1 MDGGGVMLAVAQA
14 QGEGFAVGK
23 SDVRKVEALPPRYA
37 NDVDLQL
44 MARVKAGDDEAFNT
58 LMLRHEKTVV
68 NLVYRFTGNR
78 EIAGDLAQEVFLRI
92 YRASGR
98 FEAKAKFFTY
108 LYKVTLNLCRNYR
121 AKAQRRQTTSLD
133 ATRKSQNGG
142 DMPARELVDPTGSA
156 EEQVSRLELSAV
168 VREAVES
175 LPEQQREAVIL
186 QRFQGLAYDE
196 IAEALNLSIP
206 AVKSRIDRAKLNLKE
221 KLTPY
226 LEKQDAVA
234 SV

>member
-1 MDGGGVMLAVAQA
+1 MLAIAQNA
-14 QGEGFAVGK
+14 SAGSTVRKRG
-23 SDVRKVEALPPRYA
+23 VRKVEALPPQYA
-37 NDVDLQL
+37 NDIDLQL
-44 MARVKAGDDEAFNT
+44 MARVKAGDTEAFNT
-58 LMLRHEKTVV
+58 LMKRNEKTVV

-78 EIAGDLAQEVFLRI
+78 EIANDLAQEVFLRI

-98 FEAKAKFFTY
+98 FEPKAKFFTF
-108 LYKVTLNLCRNYR
+108 LYRVTKNLCSNYL

-133 ATRKSQNGG
+133 ATRKGQNGG
-142 DMPARELVDPTGSA
+142 DIPAPELVDPIGSA

-175 LPEQQREAVIL
+175 LPEQQREAVIM

-206 AVKSRIDRAKLNLKE
+206 AVKSRIHRAKLNLKE
-221 KLTPY
+221 RLTAY
-226 LEKQDAVA
+226 LEKENV
-234 SV
+234 VV

>member
-1 MDGGGVMLAVAQA
+1 MQALAQA
-14 QGEGFAVGK
+14 ILDRSAVRTKG
-23 SDVRKVEALPPRYA
+23 VRKVEVLPPQYA

-58 LMLRHEKTVV
+58 LMKRHEKTVV

-78 EIAGDLAQEVFLRI
+78 EIADDLAQEVFLRI

-98 FEAKAKFFTY
+98 FEARAKFFTY
-108 LYKVTLNLCRNYR
+108 LYRVTKNLCHNYR
-121 AKAQRRQTTSLD
+121 VKTQRRKTTSLNAD
-133 ATRKSQNGG
+133 RTGHNGG
-142 DMPARELVDPTGSA
+142 DMPARELVDPIGSA

-196 IAEALNLSIP
+196 IADALNLSVP
-206 AVKSRIDRAKLNLKE
+206 AVKSRIHRAKLNLKE
-221 KLTPY
+221 KLAPY
-226 LEKQDAVA
+226 FERVEA
-234 SV
+234 SDLAKR

>member
-1 MDGGGVMLAVAQA
+1 MLATAQT
-14 QGEGFAVGK
+14 QICGSVGSKNAVK
-23 SDVRKVEALPPRYA
+23 KVEPLPPEYA
-37 NDVDLQL
+37 DDIDLQL
-44 MARVKAGDDEAFNT
+44 MARVKAGDDEAFNQ

-121 AKAQRRQTTSLD
+121 AKAQRRQTTSLS
-133 ATRKSQNGG
+133 APRSGSGGEELPTR
-142 DMPARELVDPTGSA
+142 DIEDPIGSA
-156 EEQVSRLELSAV
+156 EEQVSRLELSEM
-168 VREAVES
+168 VREAVET

-186 QRFQGLAYDE
+186 QRFQGLAYEE
-196 IAEALNLSIP
+196 IAEALNLSVP
-206 AVKSRIDRAKLNLKE
+206 AVKSRIHRAKLNLKE

-226 LEKQDAVA
+226 LERGESVA
-234 SV
+234 

>member
-1 MDGGGVMLAVAQA
+1 MLAAAKTQIC
-14 QGEGFAVGK
+14 GTFSGKKTAV
-23 SDVRKVEALPPRYA
+23 KVEPLPPKYA
-37 NDVDLQL
+37 DDIDLQL
-44 MARVKAGDDEAFNT
+44 MARVKAGDDEAFNQ

-121 AKAQRRQTTSLD
+121 AKAKRRQTTSLNAPRAGND
-133 ATRKSQNGG
+133 GDTLPTR
-142 DMPARELVDPTGSA
+142 DIEDPIGSA
-156 EEQVSRLELSAV
+156 EEQVSRLELSKM
-168 VREAVES
+168 VREAVDS
-175 LPEQQREAVIL
+175 LPEQQREAVVL
-186 QRFQGLAYDE
+186 QRFQGLAYEE
-196 IAEALNLSIP
+196 IADALNLSVP
-206 AVKSRIDRAKLNLKE
+206 AVKSRIHRAKLNLKE

-226 LEKQDAVA
+226 LEKGESLA
-234 SV
+234 

>member
-1 MDGGGVMLAVAQA
+1 MLAAA
-14 QGEGFAVGK
+14 KTKICGSFSGK
-23 SDVRKVEALPPRYA
+23 KTATKVEPLPPQYA
-37 NDVDLQL
+37 DDIDLQL
-44 MARVKAGDDEAFNT
+44 MARVKAGDDEAFNE

-121 AKAQRRQTTSLD
+121 AKAQRRQTTSLN
-133 ATRKSQNGG
+133 ASRSNSNGE
-142 DMPARELVDPTGSA
+142 ELPSRDLEDPSGSA
-156 EEQVSRLELSAV
+156 EEQVSRMELSAM

-175 LPEQQREAVIL
+175 LPQQQREAVVL
-186 QRFQGLAYDE
+186 QRFKGLAYEE
-196 IAEALNLSIP
+196 IAEALNLSVP
-206 AVKSRIDRAKLNLKE
+206 AVKSRIHRAKLNLRD

-226 LEKQDAVA
+226 LEKGDSIA
-234 SV
+234 

>member
-1 MDGGGVMLAVAQA
+1 MLAAAKTKIYGSLSGQKA
-14 QGEGFAVGK
+14 AT
-23 SDVRKVEALPPRYA
+23 KVEPLPPEYA
-37 NDVDLQL
+37 NDIDLQL
-44 MARVKAGDDEAFNT
+44 MARVKAGDDEAFNE

-121 AKAQRRQTTSLD
+121 AKAQRRQTTSLNAPRTGFEGD
-133 ATRKSQNGG
+133 DLITR
-142 DMPARELVDPTGSA
+142 DIEDPTGSA
-156 EEQVSRLELSAV
+156 EEQVSRMELSDM

-175 LPEQQREAVIL
+175 LPEQQREAVVL
-186 QRFQGLAYDE
+186 QRFKGLAYEE
-196 IAEALNLSIP
+196 IAEALNLSVP
-206 AVKSRIDRAKLNLKE
+206 AVKSRIHRAKLNLKD

-226 LEKQDAVA
+226 LERGESIA
-234 SV
+234 

>member
-1 MDGGGVMLAVAQA
+1 MLAAAKTQIRSS
-14 QGEGFAVGK
+14 FSSPRAVT
-23 SDVRKVEALPPRYA
+23 KVEPLPPQYA
-37 NDVDLQL
+37 NDIDLQL
-44 MARVKAGDDEAFNT
+44 MARVKAGDDEAFNQ
-58 LMLRHEKTVV
+58 LMLRHEKTVI

-121 AKAQRRQTTSLD
+121 AKSQRRQTTSLN
-133 ATRKSQNGG
+133 APRNGYG
-142 DMPARELVDPTGSA
+142 GEELPTRELEDPTGSA
-156 EEQVSRLELSAV
+156 EEQVSRLELSAM

-175 LPEQQREAVIL
+175 LPEQQRKAVIL
-186 QRFQGLAYDE
+186 QRFNGLAYEE
-196 IAEALNLSIP
+196 IAEALNLSVP
-206 AVKSRIDRAKLNLKE
+206 AVKSRIHRAKLNLKE

-226 LEKQDAVA
+226 LEAGESIV
-234 SV
+234 